1 MATVQRLKG
10 FIFLAFL
17 YYTGLFGTI
26 VIMGPTLILLCLRPR
41 WFRWVNDHLTVW
53 WLVLPP
59 VSTYHSNIV
68 HNIFFPNFWVLMLL
82 VSLYL
87 LLLSHDDIATD
98 FLKLH
103 AIKRDNFR
111 LVVET

>member
-59 VSTYHSNIV
+59 RKEKGFGSAPTTI
-68 HNIFFPNFWVLMLL
+68 IQQLALL
-82 VSLYL
+82 KCFKF
-87 LLLSHDDIATD
+87 DIG
-98 FLKLH
+98 
-103 AIKRDNFR
+103 
-111 LVVET
+111 

>member
-68 HNIFFPNFWVLMLL
+68 HNILL
-82 VSLYL
+82 PS
-87 LLLSHDDIATD
+87 
-98 FLKLH
+98 FLGFNV
-103 AIKRDNFR
+103 ISITIFTIIIPR
-111 LVVET
+111 